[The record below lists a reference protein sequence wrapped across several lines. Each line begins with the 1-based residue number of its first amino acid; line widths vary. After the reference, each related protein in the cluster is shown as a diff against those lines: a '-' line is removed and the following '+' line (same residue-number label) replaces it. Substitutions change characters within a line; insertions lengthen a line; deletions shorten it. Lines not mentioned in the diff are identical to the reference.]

1 MVSILKN
8 YAAKKLS
15 TAFVRKF
22 REKKYTPDDLETL
35 TEISKGRN
43 IQKEFRK
50 SVWFKLKLGSKQKVE
65 KQQILNKL
73 NNIGKISKK
82 DVGIIKIERDIS
94 FIEINSR
101 VLDKVLNSIDNNK
114 KYPELDL
121 ILLKNKPNISMDKRS
136 NFIPN
141 QFKKRRKNK
150 RKNSYIK

>member
-1 MVSILKN
+1 MTRKNQLLLSFVNLK
-8 YAAKKLS
+8 K
-15 TAFVRKF
+15 
-22 REKKYTPDDLETL
+22 KKYTPDDLEIP
-35 TEISKGRN
+35 TEITKGRN
-43 IQKEFRK
+43 IQKEFQK
-50 SVWFKLKLGSKQKVE
+50 SVWFKLKLGSNQKVE

-73 NNIGKISKK
+73 NNICNISKK

-101 VLDKVLNSIDNNK
+101 VLDKVLNSLENNNK
-114 KYPELDL
+114 QYPELDL

-150 RKNSYIK
+150 RKNL

>member
-1 MVSILKN
+1 MINEWNAYYLRRFYLYV
-8 YAAKKLS
+8 
-15 TAFVRKF
+15 
-22 REKKYTPDDLETL
+22 
-35 TEISKGRN
+35 
-43 IQKEFRK
+43 EFK
-50 SVWFKLKLGSKQKVE
+50 T
-65 KQQILNKL
+65 L

-94 FIEINSR
+94 FIEINAR
-101 VLDKVLNSIDNNK
+101 VLDKVLNSLDNNK

-136 NFIPN
+136 TFIPN